1 MSSSPPVSKESVLQ
15 ALSHIQDPDL
25 GKDIVSLGF
34 VKDLVIDGGEVS
46 FTIELTTPACPVKE
60 SFRDQAESLVGA
72 IEGVEKVTVEMT
84 SSVAAANPFE
94 NQNAVQGV
102 KNIIAVSSGKGG
114 VGKSTVAVNLACALH
129 QLGAKVGILDAD
141 VYGPNVPLMM
151 GLEGNPKMVEKKIIP
166 LSVRGIQVMSMGFLI
181 ADDQPVIWRGPMLH
195 SAMRQFLHDVLWGDL
210 DYLIVDLPPGTGD
223 AQLSLAQQTHLM
235 GAVIVTTPQEV
246 SVLDVRKAI
255 GMFQQ
260 VNVPVL
266 GVVENMAGLIVHGEY
281 EGNLSKLVADTP
293 EGKVEAQ
300 LSDGKFELHLNLFG
314 KGGGDRIAEAYH
326 LPILGQIPL
335 DPALRAGGDKG
346 SPVTLDYPDSS
357 VAKKFIE
364 VAKALAAKVST
375 ANLSAK

>member
-1 MSSSPPVSKESVLQ
+1 MSSSPPVSQEAVLQ
-15 ALSHIQDPDL
+15 ALSNIQDPDL

-34 VKDLVIDGGEVS
+34 VKDLSIEGNRVS

-60 SFRDQAESLVGA
+60 SFREQAESLVGA
-72 IEGVEKVTVEMT
+72 IPGVESVQVEM
-84 SSVAAANPFE
+84 SANVAAANPFD

-151 GLEGNPKMVEKKIIP
+151 GLQGNPKMVEKKIIP
-166 LSVRGIQVMSMGFLI
+166 LNARGIQVMSMAFLV
-181 ADDQPVIWRGPMLH
+181 AEDQPVIWRGPMLH
-195 SAMRQFLHDVLWGDL
+195 SAMRQFLHEVLWGDL

-223 AQLSLAQQTHLM
+223 AQLSLAQHTHLM

-260 VNVPVL
+260 VSVPVL
-266 GVVENMAGLIVHGEY
+266 GIVENMAGLVLRGSY
-281 EGNLSKLVADTP
+281 EGNLSKLCADGP

-300 LSDGKFELHLNLFG
+300 LSDGRFELHLDLFG
-314 KGGGDRIAEAYH
+314 KGGGDKIAEAYD
-326 LPILGQIPL
+326 LPILVPL
-335 DPALRAGGDKG
+335 DPALRAGGDQG
-346 SPVTLDYPDSS
+346 SPVTLDQPDSP
-357 VAKKFIE
+357 VAQKFIE
-364 VAKALAAKVST
+364 VAGALAAKVST
-375 ANLSAK
+375 ANLASS